1 LLAVGLVSV
10 NVGGTAA
17 GNGPSGP
24 GPILTSA
31 DGRFVAF
38 VSDASDLTTI
48 PDTNAV
54 SDIFVRDQQTG
65 VTTLVSVNAAGT
77 AAGDRS
83 STNFSMSADGRFV
96 AFQSEATDLVA
107 GDSND
112 TTDVFV
118 RDLQAGTTTLVSVS
132 VFSSSSLS
140 GNGPSFDPFISADG
154 GVVAFN
160 SFATDLVNVSDGN
173 ETVDVFARDLGA
185 GTTTM
190 LSTSVGGSS
199 AGDGPSF
206 LTSGFGERTGRHLSD
221 DGQFIVFE
229 SQATDLVPF
238 DSNTSIDVFVFHLDA
253 GTKAL
258 VSVNEAGD
266 ASGNGPSITPAIS
279 ADGQFVAFA
288 SDASD
293 LTPDTDGN
301 GTTDVFVRDLSSGAT
316 SLASVSTSGG
326 SGNARSR
333 APVLSADGL
342 VVVFESDATDLTSV
356 GDDNGL
362 ADVFARDLESGVTTL
377 VSVNAAGTAA
387 GNGRSQRDV
396 ETEGLVAE
404 YGISP
409 DGRFVTFE
417 SDAGDLVSSPA
428 TEGTNAFA
436 RDLLLGITTLL
447 SLNVAGD
454 DGGNGIP
461 GGGAVTDAGQAFFS
475 DTATNLVSL
484 PDTNDGFDIFA
495 ASLTGRI
502 QFAQTTFT
510 SPEAGDQGP
519 FAVITLTRTN
529 GAVGTATVL
538 FSTAD
543 GTATA
548 GLDYVAVTRTVT
560 FAEGQV
566 VQVVTIPLLDDN
578 LVEDSET
585 VFLALSEPLGADLG
599 SPSQSVLILVNDDV
613 TSVSVADVAVVE
625 GDAGSTP
632 AVFVVRL
639 SNPSSFPITYAYS
652 TADGTATAGVDYLP
666 TSGLLTFAPGETEK
680 TVPVIV
686 LGNLEQEGDETFF
699 LQIFAVEFGEGGPE
713 IGPLLTRGTCVIVDD
728 DEVTVSIADV
738 AVVEGDAGSTPAVF
752 VVRLSNPSSFP
763 ITYAYSTA
771 DGTATA
777 GVDYLPA
784 SGLLAFA
791 PGETEKTVAVSVL
804 GDLNLEYDETFFLQI
819 FAYESGEGG
828 TEIGPLLARGTCVIV
843 EDDSLV
849 VVNTNDEGR
858 GSLRKAILVANAT
871 QGADT
876 IVFAIPG
883 AGVQTIR
890 PRSEL
895 PVVTGPTVVDGYT
908 QPGSSPNSLARGT
921 NAVLRVELDGRL
933 LGAGASGLLLA
944 GGSSVVQGLSIY
956 GFGSSGVVLADG
968 GGNAV
973 RGNFFGVDAGG
984 NRVPGAGLDGVL
996 IVGSSGNFV
1005 GGFGPW
1011 GRNLIS
1017 GQDSVGI
1024 QILGHFPLPVDD
1036 GPDERPGTADDV
1048 ISLADS
1054 RDNFVMN
1061 NLVGTDATGTRAL
1074 GNGQGIFIN
1083 SASNNVVAD
1092 NVVSGNVSVG
1102 IQVFGPRASGNR
1114 ILGNRIGTDAAG
1126 LRPLGNGTDGVF
1138 VNGAP
1143 RNVVGPSNIISAN
1156 TSVGVQIFGPEAAGN
1171 VVASNL
1177 IGTDAS
1183 GTRALGNGTD
1193 GVFLNNAPGNVV
1205 GGAEAGLRN
1214 LISANGFSGV
1224 EIAGAGASGNLVAG
1238 NLIGTD
1244 ISGTRP
1250 LGNRGYGVL
1259 LFNTTGNTIGVAAPN
1274 TIAFN
1279 AFGPVQAFRGPIPIL
1294 RGFGGN
1300 TVQGNIL
1307 VGNSVATGRRNRPT
1321 RPRQVVRAT
1330 VTESVPSGPTPGF
1343 RRRGAAPAASGRA

>member
-1 LLAVGLVSV
+1 MAFHSGLGGRDHRGTRRARARRRGLWPAPERVESRVLLAVGLVSV

-54 SDIFVRDQQTG
+54 SDIFVRDLATG

-107 GDSND
+107 GDFND

-160 SFATDLVNVSDGN
+160 SFATDLVSVSDGN

-293 LTPDTDGN
+293 LTPDADDN
-301 GTTDVFVRDLSSGAT
+301 GTTDVFVRDLSFGAT

-326 SGNARSR
+326 SGNATSR

-342 VVVFESDATDLTSV
+342 VVVFESHATDLTSV

-362 ADVFARDLESGVTTL
+362 ADVFARDLEAGVTTL

-387 GNGRSQRDV
+387 GDGRSQRDV
-396 ETEGLVAE
+396 ETEGLLAE

-447 SLNVAGD
+447 SLNVAGN

-666 TSGLLTFAPGETEK
+666 TSGLL
-680 TVPVIV
+680 
-686 LGNLEQEGDETFF
+686 
-699 LQIFAVEFGEGGPE
+699 
-713 IGPLLTRGTCVIVDD
+713 
-728 DEVTVSIADV
+728 
-738 AVVEGDAGSTPAVF
+738 
-752 VVRLSNPSSFP
+752 
-763 ITYAYSTA
+763 
-771 DGTATA
+771 
-777 GVDYLPA
+777 
-784 SGLLAFA
+784 AFA
-791 PGETEKTVAVSVL
+791 PGETEKTVTVSVL

-819 FAYESGEGG
+819 FAYESDEGG
-828 TEIGPLLARGTCVIV
+828 PEIGPLLARGTCVIV

-849 VVNTNDEGR
+849 VVNTNDDGR

-871 QGADT
+871 PGADT

-973 RGNFFGVDAGG
+973 RGNFLGVDAGG

-1005 GGFGPW
+1005 GGFGPSA
-1011 GRNLIS
+1011 RNLIS
-1017 GQDSVGI
+1017 GQGSVGI

-1054 RDNFVMN
+1054 RGNFVLN
-1061 NLVGTDATGTRAL
+1061 NLVGTDASGTRAL
-1074 GNGQGIFIN
+1074 GNGQGVFIN
-1083 SASNNVVAD
+1083 SASDNVVAD

-1126 LRPLGNGTDGVF
+1126 IRPLGNGTDGVF

-1143 RNVVGPSNIISAN
+1143 RNVVGPGNIISAN
-1156 TSVGVQIFGPEAAGN
+1156 ASVGVQIFGPEAAGN

-1177 IGTDAS
+1177 IGTDAT

-1250 LGNRGYGVL
+1250 LGNRGYGVML
-1259 LFNTTGNTIGVAAPN
+1259 SNTTGNTIGVAAPN

-1294 RGFGGN
+1294 QGFGGN
-1300 TVQGNIL
+1300 TVRGNIL
-1307 VGNSVATGRRNRPT
+1307 VGNSAATGRRNRPT
-1321 RPRQVVRAT
+1321 RPRQAVRAT
-1330 VTESVPSGPTPGF
+1330 VMESVPSGPTQGF